1 MPTSAF
7 AGFTGK
13 VYISVDGMQTWV
25 PIGETKDATLTVN
38 QDEIEA
44 TSYDSIGWMESIV
57 GLLSW
62 EMSMESLYVYGNEG
76 QTELEDALLGGQVVG
91 WRFLPKVATGNKG
104 YQGQGFATSY
114 EVNVPVD
121 DAVTLSLDIKG
132 SGYLETYIA
141 S

>member
-13 VYISVDGMQTWV
+13 VYISVDGMNTWV
-25 PIGETKDATLTVN
+25 PVGETRDATLTVN
-38 QDEIEA
+38 QEEIDA
-44 TSYDSIGWMESIV
+44 TSFDSIGWMENIV

-76 QTELEDALLGGQVVG
+76 QTELEDSLLGGQVVG
-91 WRFLPKVATGNKG
+91 WRFLPKVQAGNKG

-114 EVNVPVD
+114 EVNIPVD

-132 SGYLETYIA
+132 SGYLETYTA

>member
-13 VYISVDGMQTWV
+13 VYISTDGLNTWIPV
-25 PIGETKDATLTVN
+25 GETRDATLTVN
-38 QDEIEA
+38 QNEIDA
-44 TSYDSIGWMESIV
+44 TSFDSIGWMENIV

-62 EMSMESLYVYGNEG
+62 EMSMEALYVYGNEG
-76 QTELEDALLGGQVVG
+76 QTELEDALLGGQVIG
-91 WRFLPKVATGNKG
+91 WRFLPKVAAGNKG

-114 EVNVPVD
+114 EVNIPVD
-121 DAVTLSLDIKG
+121 DAVTLSLSIVG
-132 SGYLETYIA
+132 SGYLETYTA

>member
-7 AGFTGK
+7 AGFTGQ
-13 VYISVDGMQTWV
+13 VYISVDGMNTWIPV
-25 PIGETKDATLTVN
+25 GETRDSTLTIN
-38 QDEIEA
+38 QDEIDA
-44 TSYDSIGWMESIV
+44 TSYDSIGWMETIV

-76 QTELEDALLGGQVVG
+76 QTDLQNALLGGQVVG
-91 WRFLPKVATGNKG
+91 WRFLPKVGTGNQG
-104 YQGQGFATSY
+104 YQGQGFATSF

-132 SGYLETYIA
+132 SGYLEPFLA

>member
-13 VYISVDGMQTWV
+13 VYISVDGMATWV
-25 PIGETKDATLTVN
+25 PVGETRDATLTVN
-38 QDEIEA
+38 QEEIDA
-44 TSYDSIGWMESIV
+44 TSFDSIGWMENIV

-62 EMSMESLYVYGNEG
+62 EMSMESLYVYGDEG
-76 QTELEDALLGGQVVG
+76 QTDLENALLGGQVIG
-91 WRFLPKVATGNKG
+91 WRFLPKVAEGNKG

-121 DAVTLSLDIKG
+121 DAVSLSLSIKG